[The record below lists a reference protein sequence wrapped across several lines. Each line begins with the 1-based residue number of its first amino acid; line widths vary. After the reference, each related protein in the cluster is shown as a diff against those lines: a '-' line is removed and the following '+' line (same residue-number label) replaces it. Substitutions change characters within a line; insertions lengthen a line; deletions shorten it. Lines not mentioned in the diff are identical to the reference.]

1 MVGIQLMTTTTA
13 VIWES
18 SCVQVGRC
26 WRQWPR
32 PWKKQQWCWSA
43 SLRSTRRAPTAG
55 LVRVL
60 SCSSGRKCTCWDFC
74 VVYLVVIRPVLEYAA
89 AVWHHLLTK
98 TQSDQLEVIPK
109 MAVRIICQC
118 ECVMA
123 SPVRMCCIWL
133 NSLVSQAEA
142 RNYVDASSAQLHNPI
157 PAYTLASHL
166 NEILQ

>member
-1 MVGIQLMTTTTA
+1 M
-13 VIWES
+13 
-18 SCVQVGRC
+18 
-26 WRQWPR
+26 
-32 PWKKQQWCWSA
+32 
-43 SLRSTRRAPTAG
+43 
-55 LVRVL
+55 
-60 SCSSGRKCTCWDFC
+60 
-74 VVYLVVIRPVLEYAA
+74 IRPVLEYAA
-89 AVWHHLLTK
+89 AVWHHLLTE
-98 TQSDQLEVIPK
+98 TQSDQLEVIQK